1 MFFSGLFAAY
11 LTLRA
16 ATPVWPPFHDVV
28 DAKTVGVATVVLVL
42 SSGTMQFAVRA
53 VHRNNL
59 AGFRAWLAFTWALG
73 AIFEGMQIVDYVTRN
88 FALQQS
94 AYSGAFYVL
103 TGIHFLH
110 VLGGLA
116 AMVFMYMRSLNP
128 RIRFGGHRSTPHVE
142 MLSYYWHFVDVVW
155 IGSVRHDLPPPID
168 QMSTQ
173 RSPPIPEAPG
183 ACRRSVVVGPAAL
196 VGAVMVV
203 FAVLFRAGRR
213 PAQTKPVS
221 TRPG

>member
-1 MFFSGLFAAY
+1 MTAMSTTAAPPLSPAKPMGPAEYRPALVNVGTIVWLASELMFFSGLFAAY

-16 ATPVWPPFHDVV
+16 ATPVWPPFGDVV

-42 SSGTMQFAVRA
+42 SSGSMQLAVRE

-73 AIFEGMQIVDYVTRN
+73 AIFEGMQVVDYATRN
-88 FALQQS
+88 FSLQQS
-94 AYSGAFYVL
+94 AYSGAFYLL

-116 AMVFMYMRSLNP
+116 AMIFMYLRSLNP
-128 RIRFGGHRSTPHVE
+128 RIRFGGHRSAPHVE

-155 IGSVRHDLPPPID
+155 IALYGMIFLLP
-168 QMSTQ
+168 ST
-173 RSPPIPEAPG
+173 
-183 ACRRSVVVGPAAL
+183 
-196 VGAVMVV
+196 
-203 FAVLFRAGRR
+203 
-213 PAQTKPVS
+213 K
-221 TRPG
+221 

>member
-1 MFFSGLFAAY
+1 MTAITTAGPPSSSAKPLKPAEYRPALVNVGTIVWLASELMFFSGLFATY
-11 LTLRA
+11 LTLRS
-16 ATPVWPPFHDVV
+16 ATVVWPPFHDVV

-53 VHRNNL
+53 VHRNRL
-59 AGFRAWLAFTWALG
+59 AEFRAWLAFTWALG

-94 AYSGAFYVL
+94 AFSGAFYVL
-103 TGIHFLH
+103 TGVHFLH

-116 AMVFMYMRSLNP
+116 AMVFMYLRSLNP

-155 IGSVRHDLPPPID
+155 IGLYAMIWLLP
-168 QMSTQ
+168 ST
-173 RSPPIPEAPG
+173 
-183 ACRRSVVVGPAAL
+183 
-196 VGAVMVV
+196 
-203 FAVLFRAGRR
+203 
-213 PAQTKPVS
+213 K
-221 TRPG
+221 